1 MPAMNLVQ
9 AINNALDLKLG
20 QDPDILLFGE
30 DAGLEGG
37 VFRVTQGLQAKYGER
52 RVFDTPLSESVLL
65 GAGLGMAVAG
75 LRPIVEIQFSG
86 FMYPA
91 MNQLVTH
98 VARMRNRSRGVF
110 TVPMTIRVPYGGGIR
125 ALELHSESMEAIY
138 GHIPGLQV
146 VIPSCPYDAK
156 GMLIS
161 AIESNDP
168 VLFMEPKKVYRSFRQ
183 EVPEEIYRVPLGKA
197 AIARPG
203 RDLTLVAYGAMM
215 RVALKA
221 CELAAAEGWDVELI
235 DLRSIWPL
243 DKQTVL
249 ESVERTGRFLVL
261 HEGPRTYGVAAE
273 LIATVSESVIDRLE
287 APPAR
292 VCGFDTIM
300 PLPMGEDHYLPSP
313 ERVLYA
319 IRHLKDFAA

>member
-9 AINNALDLKLG
+9 AINNALDIKLAE
-20 QDPDILLFGE
+20 DPDILLFGE

-37 VFRVTQGLQAKYGER
+37 VFRVTQGLQAKYVER

-65 GAGLGMAVAG
+65 GAGLGMAVTG

-110 TVPMTIRVPYGGGIR
+110 TVPMTIRMPYGGGIR
-125 ALELHSESMEAIY
+125 ALELHSESLESVY

-168 VLFMEPKKVYRSFRQ
+168 VLFMEPKKIYRSFRQ
-183 EVPEEIYRVPLGKA
+183 DVPEEAYRVPLGKA
-197 AIARPG
+197 AVTREG

-215 RVALKA
+215 RIANKA
-221 CELAAAEGWDVELI
+221 AELAAKAGTEIELI
-235 DLRSIWPL
+235 DLRSIFPL
-243 DKQTVL
+243 DRETVL
-249 ESVERTGRFLVL
+249 ESVRRTGRLMVL
-261 HEGPRTYGVAAE
+261 HEGPRTFGVAAE
-273 LIATVSESVIDRLE
+273 LIAIVNEQAMEYLE
-287 APPAR
+287 APPQR

-300 PLPMGEDHYLPSP
+300 PLPMGEDHYMPTP

-319 IRHLKDFAA
+319 LEKMRDFAE